1 MSVYDHPSTLELAGR
16 EADPAVRQHLAACL
30 ACRVRAARLWHEL
43 APGEPSHDAVSRIL
57 AASSP
62 GPAILASFRAERD
75 AGLPRPGDIWRIGRD
90 EPILGWVRQVFSD
103 AIDVIPVVLDI
114 ELADQESVF
123 LPPESTP
130 LGMPLAL
137 LTGIRGHVGPR
148 ALLQRIGYVHA
159 FAAVREA
166 MAAARD
172 GRMPDGVT
180 VGPPIESDDD
190 QRIEYR
196 QVIADLL
203 AELGP
208 ETWTDDGPP
217 GPELAEL
224 ISAELSFLNSG
235 ARVRPMPL
243 HQEPVS
249 SAMSLFPC
257 VRVTYLDTS
266 LVVAALAGGSLD
278 EALSSRSA
286 LADACLNLAR
296 LEPDVAAIAIT
307 SKARGR
313 LDIDWPAVVLT
324 VADLRTAYETP
335 TGRVVAPRIAREP
348 LPVADAVVKYLDS
361 QAPAWEVT
369 EPVTSRIDGID
380 VGGLAGR
387 SATTAVAGIRSQYRR
402 ARTPAKKSAAGRLPG
417 DLAARLAEGIEAILA
432 GEPVDHVL
440 DQLTGQDKKT
450 DRGDG

>member
-1 MSVYDHPSTLELAGR
+1 MSVHDHPSTLQLAGQ
-16 EADPAVRQHLAACL
+16 EADPAVQQHLAACV

-43 APGEPSHDAVSRIL
+43 APGEPAHDAVARIL
-57 AASSP
+57 EASSP
-62 GPAILASFRAERD
+62 GPAILASFSAERD
-75 AGLPRPGDIWRIGRD
+75 AGPARPGDIWRIGRN

-103 AIDVIPVVLDI
+103 AIDIIPVVLDI

-123 LPPESTP
+123 LSPDSTP
-130 LGMPLAL
+130 LGIPLAL

-159 FAAVREA
+159 FSAVREV

-203 AELGP
+203 ADLGP
-208 ETWTDDGPP
+208 DTWTDDGPP
-217 GPELAEL
+217 GPELTEL
-224 ISAELSFLNSG
+224 LSAELSFLNSG
-235 ARVRPMPL
+235 AQVLPMSL

-249 SAMSLFPC
+249 AAISLFPC
-257 VRVTYLDTS
+257 ARVTYLDTS
-266 LVVAALAGGSLD
+266 LVVAAVVGGGLD
-278 EALSSRSA
+278 EVLTFQPA
-286 LADACLNLAR
+286 LADACLNVAR
-296 LEPDVAAIAIT
+296 LEPDAAAIAIT
-307 SKARGR
+307 SKTRGR
-313 LDIDWPAVVLT
+313 LGIDWPAVVLR

-335 TGRVVAPRIAREP
+335 TGRVMAPRIAREP
-348 LPVADAVVKYLDS
+348 LPIVDAVVKYLDS

-369 EPVTSRIDGID
+369 EPVTTRIDGID
-380 VGGLAGR
+380 IAGLAGR
-387 SATTAVAGIRSQYRR
+387 SAADAVADVRSQYRR
-402 ARTPAKKSAAGRLPG
+402 ARTPAKKSAGVRLPG

-432 GEPVDHVL
+432 GEQVDRVL
-440 DQLTGQDKKT
+440 DHLTDQEQT
-450 DRGDG
+450 ERGDR

>member
-1 MSVYDHPSTLELAGR
+1 MTVYDHPSTLQLAGH

-43 APGEPSHDAVSRIL
+43 APGEPADDAVTRIL
-57 AASSP
+57 EASSP
-62 GPAILASFRAERD
+62 GPAILASFSAQRD
-75 AGLPRPGDIWRIGRD
+75 PGPPRPGDIWRIGRS
-90 EPILGWVRQVFSD
+90 EPILGWIRQVFSD
-103 AIDVIPVVLDI
+103 AIDIIPVVLDI

-130 LGMPLAL
+130 LGIPLAL

-159 FAAVREA
+159 FAAVKEV

-180 VGPPIESDDD
+180 VGPPIDSDDD
-190 QRIEYR
+190 QRVEYR

-203 AELGP
+203 ADLGP

-217 GPELAEL
+217 GPELTEL
-224 ISAELSFLNSG
+224 LSAELSFLNSG
-235 ARVRPMPL
+235 AQVLPMPL

-249 SAMSLFPC
+249 SAVSLFPC
-257 VRVTYLDTS
+257 ARVTYLDTS
-266 LVVAALAGGSLD
+266 LVVAALAGAGLD
-278 EALSSRSA
+278 EALSSQSA
-286 LADACLNLAR
+286 LAEACLNLAR
-296 LEPDVAAIAIT
+296 LEPDAAAVAIT

-313 LDIDWPAVVLT
+313 LDIDWPAVVLR

-335 TGRVVAPRIAREP
+335 TGRVMAPRIAREP
-348 LPVADAVVKYLDS
+348 LPVVDAVVKYLDS

-369 EPVTSRIDGID
+369 EPVTTRIDGID
-380 VGGLAGR
+380 IAGLAGR
-387 SATTAVAGIRSQYRR
+387 SAADAVAGVRGQYRR
-402 ARTPAKKSAAGRLPG
+402 ARTPGKRSAGGRLPG

-432 GEPVDHVL
+432 GEQVDRVL
-440 DQLTGQDKKT
+440 DHLTGADQT
-450 DRGDG
+450 ERGDR

>member
-1 MSVYDHPSTLELAGR
+1 MSVHDHPSTLQLAGHA
-16 EADPAVRQHLAACL
+16 ADPAVRQHLVACL

-43 APGEPSHDAVSRIL
+43 APGEPTHDVVTRIL
-57 AASSP
+57 RASSP
-62 GPAILASFRAERD
+62 GPAILASFSAERD
-75 AGLPRPGDIWRIGRD
+75 PGPPRPGDIWRMGRD

-137 LTGIRGHVGPR
+137 LTGIRGHVGRR

-159 FAAVREA
+159 FAAVREV

-172 GRMPDGVT
+172 GRMPNGVT

-190 QRIEYR
+190 QRVEYR

-203 AELGP
+203 ADLGP
-208 ETWTDDGPP
+208 ETWTGDGPP
-217 GPELAEL
+217 GSELTEL
-224 ISAELSFLNSG
+224 LSAELSFLNSG
-235 ARVRPMPL
+235 AQVLPMPL

-249 SAMSLFPC
+249 AAMSLFPC
-257 VRVTYLDTS
+257 ARVTYLDTS
-266 LVVAALAGGSLD
+266 LVVAALVGAGLD
-278 EALSSRSA
+278 EALSSQSA

-296 LEPDVAAIAIT
+296 LEPDAAAIAIT
-307 SKARGR
+307 SKARGG
-313 LDIDWPAVVLT
+313 LDIDWPAVVLK
-324 VADLRTAYETP
+324 VADLRAAYETP
-335 TGRVVAPRIAREP
+335 TGRVMAPRIAREP

-369 EPVTSRIDGID
+369 EPVTTRIDGID
-380 VGGLAGR
+380 IAGLAGR
-387 SATTAVAGIRSQYRR
+387 SAADAVADVRGQHRR
-402 ARTPAKKSAAGRLPG
+402 ARTPAKRSAGSRIPG
-417 DLAARLAEGIEAILA
+417 DLAARLAESVEAILA
-432 GEPVDHVL
+432 GEQVDRVL
-440 DQLTGQDKKT
+440 DALTDQDKT
-450 DRGDG
+450 ERGDG